1 MGKKLENWWTF
12 HKGIVI
18 GAVFFLLLMLYVISS
33 LGKEEKKQILF
44 GEMIN
49 NVLDDAVTT
58 KMEEDILHQ
67 ISDNESGEVVTVDT
81 ALTMDTASLK
91 ETPISDANTQDSMA
105 TITAYVYAHDLDFMI
120 CEKEVFDYYKNLNA
134 FADLEELFSAEDYV
148 KIKDFVSE
156 DGLEGYGI
164 DISDTAF
171 VNDYKIT
178 LKEPVLAIISGSEQK
193 ENAVKMVR
201 WIFGLQ

>member
-1 MGKKLENWWTF
+1 MGKKLDNWWTY

-18 GAVFFLLLMLYVISS
+18 GAVFFLLLVLYVVSS
-33 LGKEEKKQILF
+33 FGKNNKKQILF

-58 KMEEDILHQ
+58 QMQEDILHQ

-81 ALTMDTASLK
+81 ALTMDTVSLK
-91 ETPISDANTQDSMA
+91 QIPISDANTQDSMA

-134 FADLEELFSAEDYV
+134 FADLEELFSEEEYG
-148 KIKDFVSE
+148 KIKDLVTE
-156 DGLEGYGI
+156 NGLEGYGI
-164 DISDTAF
+164 DISDTSF

-178 LKEPVLAIISGSEQK
+178 LKEPVLAVISGSERK
-193 ENAVKMVR
+193 DNTMKMVR
-201 WIFGLQ
+201 WILDLQ

>member
-1 MGKKLENWWTF
+1 MGKKLENWWTY

-18 GAVFFLLLMLYVISS
+18 GAVFFLLLILYVISS

-49 NVLDDAVTT
+49 NVLDDSVASQ
-58 KMEEDILHQ
+58 MEEDILHQ

-164 DISDTAF
+164 NISDTSF
-171 VNDYKIT
+171 VNDYKIA
-178 LKEPVLAIISGSEQK
+178 LKEPVLAIISGSEHK

-201 WIFGLQ
+201 WIFELQ